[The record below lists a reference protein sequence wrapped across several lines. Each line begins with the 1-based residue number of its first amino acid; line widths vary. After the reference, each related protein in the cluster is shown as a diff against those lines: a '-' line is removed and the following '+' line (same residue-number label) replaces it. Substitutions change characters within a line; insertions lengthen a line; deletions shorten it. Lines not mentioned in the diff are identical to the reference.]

1 VTSLYGSIRS
11 QLVAIS
17 KYGYRESDISYPE
30 AGDLLRNRILIYF
43 GAEENASGTVAFQPT
58 VLTGLG
64 YSSTSAQ
71 VHSIPIY
78 MTAWVLMLL
87 CSMLSMRIGLRYPF
101 ILCGCTLNM
110 VGLAIEI
117 AQPRD
122 EGIKYLGL
130 FFLTTGSYIVMPI
143 TVVLLSINVK
153 KGYQRAAA
161 LGLLAPIGNCGAIL
175 SSNVFVTKEAP
186 VYHTGFA
193 TGLGVNCVSLIGI
206 ITLVS
211 YLSME
216 NRKSS
221 SKRFQI

>member
-1 VTSLYGSIRS
+1 MSLYGNIHS

-17 KYGYRESDISYPE
+17 KYGYRESKSSGQKSGY
-30 AGDLLRNRILIYF
+30 LLRNRILIYF

-78 MTAWVLMLL
+78 MTAWVIMLL
-87 CSMLSMRIGLRYPF
+87 CSMISMRIGKRYPF
-101 ILCGCTLNM
+101 ILLGCMFNM
-110 VGLAIEI
+110 VGLAIEL
-117 AQPRD
+117 AQPRE
-122 EGIKYLGL
+122 EGVKYLGL

-143 TVVLLSINVK
+143 TVLLLSINVK
-153 KGYQRAAA
+153 EGYQRAAA

-175 SSNVFVTKEAP
+175 SSNVFVTGEAP
-186 VYHTGFA
+186 IYRTGFA

-206 ITLVS
+206 ITLVL

-216 NRKSS
+216 NRKSAG
-221 SKRFQI
+221 KRFYI